1 MHHAKLAENALQV
14 LQEVLEAMT
23 EAVQK
28 QQTIRDEV
36 QQQIDDETSESG
48 CRKQHLKKRLA
59 EEDEKLQLKRDNL
72 KEAQR
77 QALRDSWHGE
87 HLDMEDADHVM
98 HLARGGAQLQEEV
111 CMAAA

>member
-23 EAVQK
+23 EAAQK
-28 QQTIRDEV
+28 QQTVRDEV

-48 CRKQHLKKRLA
+48 CRKQHLKKRLT
-59 EEDEKLQLKRDNL
+59 EEDEKLQLKQDNL
-72 KEAQR
+72 KEAQS
-77 QALRDSWHGE
+77 LRDSWHGE
-87 HLDMEDADHVM
+87 HLHMEGADHVM
-98 HLARGGAQLQEEV
+98 HLARGGAQLQQEV